1 MISNGTDGGTR
12 HLALVFYDVLLLD
25 DASLLPVPYGQRRD
39 VLERLINV
47 TPGYAM
53 LAERTCIDTTLPN
66 GEGMLRRAFARVVA
80 DHQEGVV
87 IKADGAGY
95 AEKRWP
101 WVKVRAAISTV
112 RLSY

>member
-12 HLALVFYDVLLLD
+12 HLALVFFDVLLLD
-25 DASLLPVPYGQRRD
+25 DASLLPVPYGQRRE

-47 TPGYAM
+47 KPGYAM

-66 GEGMLRRAFARVVA
+66 GEGMLRRTFARVVA

-101 WVKVRAAISTV
+101 WVKVRPAISTA
-112 RLSY
+112 RLLY

>member
-1 MISNGTDGGTR
+1 MFFDI
-12 HLALVFYDVLLLD
+12 LLLD
-25 DASLLPVPYGQRRD
+25 DASLLPVPYGQRRE

-47 TPGYAM
+47 KPGYAM

-66 GEGMLRRAFARVVA
+66 GEEMLRRAFARVVA

-101 WVKVRAAISTV
+101 WVKVRPAKSQART
-112 RLSY
+112 LH